1 MLHVSEET
9 QGLYKCIKNW
19 TEDKDG
25 ETTDLCTY
33 LTIGKYYCL
42 ATECQRHYQLSNDP
56 QFQDKRTYQICI
68 IDDLNEPHYMN
79 KDMFINIQE
88 LRENKLKQL
97 GI

>member
-1 MLHVSEET
+1 MMLHVSEPE

-33 LTIGKYYCL
+33 LTIGKYY
-42 ATECQRHYQLSNDP
+42 QLSNDP

-79 KDMFINIQE
+79 KNMFINIQE
-88 LRENKLKQL
+88 LRETKLKQL